1 MVDRDDVLPESVL
14 PDDGE
19 GDAASLK
26 TPQLVRAEARVG
38 VVLRDKW
45 HLDVLLGFG
54 GMAAVYAATHRNG
67 SRAAV
72 KVLHPEFSADEVLR
86 QRFLWEG
93 YAANAVGHPGVVRVL
108 DDDASEDGSLFL
120 VTELLDGETLEERR
134 QRMGGC
140 LSQQE
145 VMIATYD
152 VLDVLATAH
161 AQGIVHR
168 DLKPE
173 NVFVTRAGQ
182 VKVLDF
188 GIARLREL
196 SSSSGLT
203 QSGMAIGTPAYM
215 APEHA
220 RGLSNDVD
228 ERSDLWS
235 CGAMMFHL
243 LSGTDVHEGR
253 TANEKLVSAITRPAP
268 RLSTLVQDI
277 SPSLANVVDTALA
290 FSKERRW
297 PNASLMQAALAGA
310 YAQAFSHPISAA
322 PKLVLDPNVPDRTQ
336 PQSDVTILPD
346 SALETGTAEPVSSSR
361 GRAAAIRRHGRV
373 VWGIGAATGLGL
385 VVIGAFALG
394 SAGGRTRSPAPT
406 AEGATLAEAGRGGE
420 AGVETLSPLAPPVVA
435 PTDLP
440 FAPSLARPAMMRRP
454 PLPQPAVS
462 ERPACSPPFVVDPDT
477 GKKRWKLECL

>member
-1 MVDRDDVLPESVL
+1 MVDRDELLPESGL
-14 PDDGE
+14 PDEGE
-19 GDAASLK
+19 GDAASAK
-26 TPQLVRAEARVG
+26 TPQLVRAESRVG
-38 VVLRDKW
+38 IVLRDKW

-93 YAANAVGHPGVVRVL
+93 YAANSVGHPGVVRVL

-134 QRMGGC
+134 QRLGGR
-140 LSQQE
+140 LSQEE
-145 VMIATYD
+145 VMVATHD

-243 LSGTDVHEGR
+243 LSGRDVHDGR

-268 RLSTLVQDI
+268 RLCTIVEDA
-277 SPSLANVVDTALA
+277 SPALANVVDTALA

-297 PNASLMQAALAGA
+297 PNAGLMQAALAAA
-310 YAQAFSHPISAA
+310 YAQVAGHPISEA
-322 PKLVLDPNVPDRTQ
+322 PKLLLDPNVPDRTQ
-336 PQSDVTILPD
+336 PQSAVTILPD
-346 SALETGTAEPVSSSR
+346 SALETTTGEPVSSSR
-361 GRAAAIRRHGRV
+361 SRVANLRRHGRV

-385 VVIGAFALG
+385 VVAGAFVLG
-394 SAGGRTRSPAPT
+394 AAGGQSSSLAPA
-406 AEGATLAEAGRGGE
+406 AVGATLPEAGRIPE
-420 AGVETLSPLAPPVVA
+420 AGVETLSPMAPPVVA

-440 FAPSLARPAMMRRP
+440 LAPSLGRTPATRHFSP
-454 PLPQPAVS
+454 PPAVS

>member
-1 MVDRDDVLPESVL
+1 MVDRDEVLPESEL
-14 PDDGE
+14 PVEDE
-19 GDAASLK
+19 GDAASAK
-26 TPQLVRAEARVG
+26 TPQLVRAESRVG

-93 YAANAVGHPGVVRVL
+93 YAANSVGHPGVVRVL

-134 QRMGGC
+134 QRLGGRM
-140 LSQQE
+140 SPQE
-145 VMIATYD
+145 VMVATYD

-196 SSSSGLT
+196 SSSAGLT

-243 LSGTDVHEGR
+243 LSGRDVHEGR

-268 RLSTLVQDI
+268 RLSTVVDDVL
-277 SPSLANVVDTALA
+277 PSLANVIDTALA

-297 PNASLMQAALAGA
+297 PNASLMQAAVAAA
-310 YAQAFSHPISAA
+310 YAQAQGHPISAA
-322 PKLVLDPNVPDRTQ
+322 QKLVLDPNVPDRTQ
-336 PQSDVTILPD
+336 PQSAVTILPD
-346 SALETGTAEPVSSSR
+346 SALETTTGEPVSSSR
-361 GRAAAIRRHGRV
+361 SRAAVLQRHGRV

-385 VVIGAFALG
+385 AVLGVFALG
-394 SAGGRTRSPAPT
+394 SSGGRTPALAPS
-406 AEGATLAEAGRGGE
+406 AEGATLQEGGRGSD

-440 FAPSLARPAMMRRP
+440 LAPSLGRPAPIRHPSSSP
-454 PLPQPAVS
+454 PAAGDK
-462 ERPACSPPFVVDPDT
+462 PACSPPFVVDPDT

>member
-1 MVDRDDVLPESVL
+1 MVNRDEVLPESEL
-14 PDDGE
+14 PVEGE
-19 GDAASLK
+19 GGSASSK
-26 TPQLVRAEARVG
+26 SPQLVRAEARVG

-72 KVLHPEFSADEVLR
+72 KILHPEFSADEVLR

-93 YAANAVGHPGVVRVL
+93 YAANSVGHPGVVRVL

-134 QRMGGC
+134 QRLGGT
-140 LSQQE
+140 LPAQE
-145 VMIATYD
+145 VLVATRD

-161 AQGIVHR
+161 SQGIVHR

-182 VKVLDF
+182 IKVLDF

-196 SSSSGLT
+196 SSASSLT

-243 LSGTDVHEGR
+243 LSGRDVHEGR

-268 RLSTLVQDI
+268 RLATIVEDVK
-277 SPSLANVVDTALA
+277 PSLANVVDTALA

-297 PNASLMQAALAGA
+297 PNASLMQAALTSA
-310 YAQAFSHPISAA
+310 YAELFGHPITSA
-322 PKLVLDPNVPDRTQ
+322 PRLVLDPNVPDRTQ
-336 PQSDVTILPD
+336 PESAVAILPD
-346 SALETGTAEPVSSSR
+346 SALETTTGEPVSSSKNR
-361 GRAAAIRRHGRV
+361 TAATRRHGRL
-373 VWGIGAATGLGL
+373 VWGIAATTGLGL
-385 VVIGAFALG
+385 AVVGAFALG
-394 SAGGRTRSPAPT
+394 SAGDRLGSLGPV
-406 AEGATLAEAGRGGE
+406 AEGATPAEAGRGAD

-440 FAPSLARPAMMRRP
+440 LAPSSARPPMFRRP
-454 PLPQPAVS
+454 SSPPAAVP